1 MNGFSTFLQLQKVD
15 VAKREVWGVAALEQA
30 DRAREIMD
38 YEKSLPNF
46 INWSRDMNKASGG
59 QSLGNVRAMHR
70 DVAAGKVIHFE
81 PRDETKQIYIG
92 TKIVDDNEW
101 KKVLEGVYTGFSV
114 GGSYGEKWPDPV
126 LKGVTRY
133 EAKPVEISLVDVP
146 CMPGAMFEIV
156 KADGASEMRK
166 FVTGETTT
174 TPGAFTSGYVEDL
187 GKGDFEGHPFRGNQY
202 ADGGGQPME
211 RTNRGYVVR
220 SPDKSKT
227 VHVRPNKANQNY
239 ELSIFDEDG
248 NEYKTYA
255 DNIEAAK
262 TKANEAILK
271 PETLKGKNSKWWM
284 VKSLGVAELLKEAN
298 MNTSELLSKL
308 AASSDPEMKVLAGEL
323 EKAFPPKKEKKDE
336 ESDDPEGD
344 KKSKKNPFDSGNE
357 PQEEDGHEEP
367 DGDEGPN
374 PEAESDGDGD
384 ESAEAEEQPTAGQ
397 PSTEQ
402 TEAIRAVV
410 IQLLEE
416 LGFVQEQGGQPGA
429 PAAVKF
435 VTAEALQK
443 RLSASD
449 ELKKQYDALAER
461 QKELTSDIVK
471 VANSLDEMAKRGGP
485 APIIRDL
492 GAINPQNAGEL
503 QKAAML
509 RDVIEKTTD
518 PVARQALQAELTR
531 LEIKQVQKS

>member
-81 PRDETKQIYIG
+81 PRDTTKQIYIG
-92 TKIVDDNEW
+92 AKIVDDNEW

-114 GGSYGEKWPDPV
+114 GGSYGAKWPDPV
-126 LKGVTRY
+126 LEGVTRY

-166 FVTGETTT
+166 FVTWETTT
-174 TPGAFTSGYVEDL
+174 TPGDEYTYTEAPASPDAFTSGYVEV
-187 GKGDFEGHPFRGNQY
+187 
-202 ADGGGQPME
+202 
-211 RTNRGYVVR
+211 T
-220 SPDKSKT
+220 
-227 VHVRPNKANQNY
+227 
-239 ELSIFDEDG
+239 
-248 NEYKTYA
+248 
-255 DNIEAAK
+255 EAR
-262 TKANEAILK
+262 
-271 PETLKGKNSKWWM
+271 
-284 VKSLGVAELLKEAN
+284 KSLGVAELLKEAN
-298 MNTSELLSKL
+298 MNTQELLSKL
-308 AASSDPEMKVLAGEL
+308 AASTDPAMQTLAGEL

-344 KKSKKNPFDSGNE
+344 KKSKKNPFDPGDE

-374 PEAESDGDGD
+374 PEAESDGDSD

-449 ELKKQYDALAER
+449 ELKKQYDAISER

-485 APIIRDL
+485 APVIRDL

-509 RDVIEKTTD
+509 KDVIEKTAD

-531 LEIKQVQKS
+531 LEIKQVQKNQ